1 MTTLLTYNLLLSKA
15 NILNTYLIM
24 GYSYLVN
31 VPDLR
36 TSTLSGIQPGRAE
49 TFFLSLPDRIYGLFD
64 HDQTACRWM
73 GEHTSQWWWYELNAW
88 QMQARLGCFGFG
100 AKIGGPSK

>member
-1 MTTLLTYNLLLSKA
+1 MTTFLTFNLLLSKA
-15 NILNTYLIM
+15 NIPKTYLLM

-31 VPDLR
+31 DPNLR

-49 TFFLSLPDRIYGLFD
+49 TFFCPSLPDRIYGLFD

-73 GEHTSQWWWYELNAW
+73 GEHT
-88 QMQARLGCFGFG
+88 
-100 AKIGGPSK
+100 